1 MARRDAFRS
10 RRRREREFPCYFLP
24 PIALAFP
31 TSHVVGGGRSQ
42 NREKT
47 HEEAFEIDR
56 CACLGVVRAGA
67 CRDGNAGVGGSE
79 RVLPPGHHV
88 RNALLQLYQPGAMSG
103 DVRRSRGQLLPG
115 SIPDRRQQRPGLS
128 TKVFPRQK
136 RDTPRQ
142 DAGWE
147 SVRPYRRS
155 NFFRS
160 RPLMPSFKGRDGKNA
175 VSFYRQKFRSAEAS
189 STGRSHGKNSFAP
202 SSSTTSRAPGM
213 VSRNQ

>member
-1 MARRDAFRS
+1 MHFNLGGGAKENSVAIF
-10 RRRREREFPCYFLP
+10 RRRWRWHRGHHMW
-24 PIALAFP
+24 LAGVEAN
-31 TSHVVGGGRSQ
+31 T
-42 NREKT
+42 EKT
-47 HEEAFEIDR
+47 PHEEAFEIDR

-147 SVRPYRRS
+147 SIRHGKRKFLPPIGKTRDAIQRRS
-155 NFFRS
+155 YPSLDCFVGLGKG
-160 RPLMPSFKGRDGKNA
+160 PQLLM
-175 VSFYRQKFRSAEAS
+175 
-189 STGRSHGKNSFAP
+189 STIP
-202 SSSTTSRAPGM
+202 
-213 VSRNQ
+213 